1 MSARENAAPLAQFSL
16 SVARLVRAHAKEA
29 PGIDKAARQAFGDDK
44 DAGKISFVVEGGE
57 VVRMSFQMDAR
68 IVKFAT
74 RAITAR

>member
-1 MSARENAAPLAQFSL
+1 MSAKENAAPPAQFSL
-16 SVARLVRAHAKEA
+16 SVARLARAHVKEA
-29 PGIDKAARQAFGDDK
+29 PGIARAARQAFGDDK